1 MFQRRTGYELLGEL
15 EDEFQEEAMELEPV
29 FPPSA
34 MKALRSGSAEHEL
47 LGFPEFE
54 DTAAIAAR
62 KLSQKKLLDFRVK
75 YRLRPQDFRKLILT
89 ARLHPFPRRSSVI
102 ALFPVPNNREL
113 LPLVLDGFLGSTE
126 PGESSQEVYDQIL
139 AELYRLADRKFARE
153 IAAEIK
159 LAVGA
164 ADVIA
169 HHLDKLKP
177 VLLQA
182 AKLNTQTS
190 QKKLE
195 ELSDDFH
202 KLGLRLAG
210 ELGVALQSILDSEVN
225 EAHLTWLGWRFAQ
238 KANTLK
244 KQEQERRKRRVEQER
259 RRRRP

>member
-1 MFQRRTGYELLGEL
+1 MFQRLTGYELLGEL

-54 DTAAIAAR
+54 DTAAIAER
-62 KLSQKKLLDFRVK
+62 KLSQKKLLDFREK

-102 ALFPVPNNREL
+102 RSFPVPNNGGL
-113 LPLVLDGFLGSTE
+113 LLLVLDGFLGSTE
-126 PGESSQEVYDQIL
+126 PGESPQEVYDQIL
-139 AELYRLADRKFARE
+139 AELSRLADRKFARD
-153 IAAEIK
+153 IAAEKK
-159 LAVGA
+159 LAAGA
-164 ADVIA
+164 ADVIKY
-169 HHLDKLKP
+169 HLDKLKP
-177 VLLQA
+177 VLLEA

-195 ELSDDFH
+195 ELSNDFH

-210 ELGVALQSILDSEVN
+210 ELGVGLQSILDSEVN
-225 EAHLTWLGWRFAQ
+225 EAHLTWLGWRFAEY
-238 KANTLK
+238 ANTLK
-244 KQEQERRKRRVEQER
+244 KKKRVEQER